1 MTQDGCFVDVDELP
15 VRPGLRVLM
24 GRDSQDDFGDGE
36 VSDREEFIRCYL
48 KSQSALLDQI
58 PCAEPGWDFFVEN
71 FEESAFNTHDFEGYQ
86 GRGPFGRYHYRV
98 RKVLERV
105 EDLAIL
111 HSCLLSESGRRNT
124 RRRYEVLVEVEFR
137 DKVLMLAGMYKRA
150 RTLERRY
157 EIKRR
162 IAELNK
168 RIIECAI
175 LWQRHSSD

>member
-1 MTQDGCFVDVDELP
+1 MKMVNDCVVLDEELP

-48 KSQSALLDQI
+48 RSQHWLLDLI
-58 PCAEPGWDFFVEN
+58 PVAEPGWDFFVEN
-71 FEESAFNTHDFEGYQ
+71 FEESAFNTHDFQERQ
-86 GRGPFGRYHYRV
+86 GRRSFDRYHYRV

-105 EDLAIL
+105 EDLAVL
-111 HSCLLSESGRRNT
+111 HSCLSWQGGRRNT

-137 DKVLMLAGMYKRA
+137 DKVLVLAEMYKRA
-150 RTLERRY
+150 YLERRY

-162 IAELNK
+162 IAQLNK
-168 RIIECAI
+168 RIIECAVI
-175 LWQRHSSD
+175 WQRHSSD